1 MCKEINK
8 LQKESANL
16 EMGIV
21 VQIQSQEPK
30 ILHIGMIDNIPFV
43 IQEWDNKFAIPWQE
57 KRRVLNQSMAQSNS
71 YYWHC
76 CTIESY

>member
-43 IQEWDNKFAIPWQE
+43 IHE
-57 KRRVLNQSMAQSNS
+57 
-71 YYWHC
+71 
-76 CTIESY
+76 